1 MTKTITAKTNSAPSA
16 KVILEKGQDQS
27 QKNNSIQELLLS
39 EELSPDVIRAFVEKI
54 YEIKQLGPKQQD
66 KAMSALGKQDRWSLV
81 KDIENAIASDKKK
94 HLSDF
99 KRLLAQEKSDVIKR
113 VQNLWEAKKG
123 LDILFDDNGIATQQN
138 TAEIAKKLQKNPAMP
153 KAFAEVLVDKISDI
167 NEIKDPTK
175 RANELLKFSDRAAS
189 LTNQHK
195 GYMSVLVKD
204 VSRKLIEDDNTKL
217 LAELIPETQ
226 VWSLINLTKIIN
238 DINQHFHDK
247 PQERTKALNQ
257 EAQNFIS
264 LFIKVLPPKSL
275 PEREFK
281 LEYQRLAGEMKRIND
296 LPEGKRDSE
305 FEKLEKEA
313 AEKFIPLPARE
324 NFDPFIQK
332 YKDIATRTRIPKNV
346 QQEIKI
352 EHQKHTKKIT
362 EHRNTQEYK
371 NQLKNHQ
378 DEVRKA
384 IMKVAERRDI
394 KADSLL
400 SSINNIIQLML
411 AKIDAKLH
419 LTSLKEEK
427 TNKWVNKVRDE
438 RKKTPKTRTV

>member
-1 MTKTITAKTNSAPSA
+1 
-16 KVILEKGQDQS
+16 
-27 QKNNSIQELLLS
+27 
-39 EELSPDVIRAFVEKI
+39 
-54 YEIKQLGPKQQD
+54 
-66 KAMSALGKQDRWSLV
+66 
-81 KDIENAIASDKKK
+81 
-94 HLSDF
+94 
-99 KRLLAQEKSDVIKR
+99 
-113 VQNLWEAKKG
+113 
-123 LDILFDDNGIATQQN
+123 
-138 TAEIAKKLQKNPAMP
+138 
-153 KAFAEVLVDKISDI
+153 
-167 NEIKDPTK
+167 
-175 RANELLKFSDRAAS
+175 
-189 LTNQHK
+189 
-195 GYMSVLVKD
+195 
-204 VSRKLIEDDNTKL
+204 
-217 LAELIPETQ
+217 
-226 VWSLINLTKIIN
+226 
-238 DINQHFHDK
+238 
-247 PQERTKALNQ
+247 
-257 EAQNFIS
+257 
-264 LFIKVLPPKSL
+264 
-275 PEREFK
+275 
-281 LEYQRLAGEMKRIND
+281 MKRIND